1 MAENIIV
8 NRETKSDSL
17 SMETKQLLTELY
29 QRDDINRIAPGKHDT
44 VTVITVNGK
53 EKLQKRNLYV
63 YIKRTYAVFKE
74 KHLRPPQVL
83 LSLQVP
89 SDVCTSI
96 TGT

>member
-1 MAENIIV
+1 
-8 NRETKSDSL
+8 
-17 SMETKQLLTELY
+17 METKQLLTELY

-63 YIKRTYAVFKE
+63 YTKRTYAVFKE
-74 KHLRPPQVL
+74 KHPNAKIGINKSASLRPPQVL

-89 SDVCTSI
+89 SDVWTSI